1 MNIALV
7 KTQSGSFIPA
17 TNQDNEACERIGQGE
32 LIHGKFTKMRNG
44 AFHRKFMSMV
54 QYVFQNQDKHK
65 CFEDLLV
72 EIKIRTGH
80 YKEHIRE
87 SGEIVYIPKSI
98 SFAKM
103 DEIEFSDFYS
113 KAIKAIINGGIMQGT
128 ESQIM
133 KAVEYVAV
141 NY

>member
-7 KTQSGSFIPA
+7 KTPSGSFIPA
-17 TNQDNEACERIGQGE
+17 TNQDNEWCDRIGQGE

-54 QYVFQNQDKHK
+54 QYVYQNQDKHQ

-87 SGEIVYIPKSI
+87 SGEIVYAPKSI

-103 DEIEFSDFYS
+103 DEIEFSDFYN
-113 KAIKAIINGGIMQGT
+113 KAIKAVINGGLIQGS
-128 ESQIM
+128 EADINR
-133 KAVEYVAV
+133 AVDYVAV